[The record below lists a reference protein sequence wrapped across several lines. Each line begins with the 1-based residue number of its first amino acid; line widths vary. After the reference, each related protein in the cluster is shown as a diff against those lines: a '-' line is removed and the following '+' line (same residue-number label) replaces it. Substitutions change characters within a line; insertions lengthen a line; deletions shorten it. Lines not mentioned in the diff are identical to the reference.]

1 MDATR
6 LGDSS
11 VSTLPPPARTPP
23 PLRSPLSLAPP
34 PAFPPEY
41 PPEYPAA
48 FPPADTAL
56 GRDKPASSAR
66 RRLALGLM
74 ALSLATASA
83 GAAVGAAVTTIG
95 EWSPAVSAAAATSGS
110 AAGASASNTIGA
122 AAMKIEPSVVTLE
135 VIGRQASAVGSGVVI
150 RADGYILTN
159 NHVIAGG
166 GTISVRMRD
175 GTRYVATLI
184 GQNTTADLAV
194 IKINTTGLIP
204 ATFAD
209 SAQVRVGDQVVAVGS
224 PLGLSDTVTA
234 GVVSALGRQ
243 VDISANTAATNGAV
257 RYQAIQTDAALNP
270 GNSGGALVNS
280 AGELIGITSSIATT
294 NGGTGASP
302 GRQQSESGNIGVGFA
317 ITANQ
322 ARQVADQ
329 IITAA
334 DR

>member
-1 MDATR
+1 
-6 LGDSS
+6 
-11 VSTLPPPARTPP
+11 
-23 PLRSPLSLAPP
+23 
-34 PAFPPEY
+34 
-41 PPEYPAA
+41 
-48 FPPADTAL
+48 
-56 GRDKPASSAR
+56 
-66 RRLALGLM
+66 M

-83 GAAVGAAVTTIG
+83 GAAVGAAVTTIA
-95 EWSPAVSAAAATSGS
+95 EQPPAVSAAAATSGS
-110 AAGASASNTIGA
+110 AVEASAPNTVAA

-135 VIGRQASAVGSGVVI
+135 VVGRQVSAVGSGVVI

-159 NHVIAGG
+159 NHVIASG
-166 GTISVRMRD
+166 GTINVRMQD
-175 GTRYVATLI
+175 GTRYAATLI

-194 IKINTTGLIP
+194 IKINATGLTP
-204 ATFAD
+204 TTFAD
-209 SAQVRVGDQVVAVGS
+209 STDVRVGDQVVAVGS
-224 PLGLSDTVTA
+224 PLGLSETVTA

-243 VDISANTAATNGAV
+243 VDISAGTAGTGGAV

-294 NGGTGASP
+294 SSGTSASP

-329 IITAA
+329 IIAA
-334 DR
+334 ASR

>member
-1 MDATR
+1 M
-6 LGDSS
+6 
-11 VSTLPPPARTPP
+11 
-23 PLRSPLSLAPP
+23 
-34 PAFPPEY
+34 
-41 PPEYPAA
+41 
-48 FPPADTAL
+48 
-56 GRDKPASSAR
+56 
-66 RRLALGLM
+66 
-74 ALSLATASA
+74 
-83 GAAVGAAVTTIG
+83 
-95 EWSPAVSAAAATSGS
+95 
-110 AAGASASNTIGA
+110 
-122 AAMKIEPSVVTLE
+122 
-135 VIGRQASAVGSGVVI
+135 
-150 RADGYILTN
+150 
-159 NHVIAGG
+159 
-166 GTISVRMRD
+166 
-175 GTRYVATLI
+175 
-184 GQNTTADLAV
+184 
-194 IKINTTGLIP
+194 
-204 ATFAD
+204 
-209 SAQVRVGDQVVAVGS
+209 GDQVVAVGS